1 MMTVFTEDEMLILAM
16 YMAGSRVEAIES
28 LEEALTESDYPDAA
42 ELISG
47 ALEKLA
53 LITDEDYLQQDLDEY
68 SGMLEDIRSED
79 A

>member
-28 LEEALTESDYPDAA
+28 LEEALTETDDPDAG

-47 ALEKLA
+47 ALEKLTK
-53 LITDEDYLQQDLDEY
+53 LTDEEYLRIDYSEY
-68 SGMLEDIRSED
+68 EGILEDIRSED
-79 A
+79 T

>member
-28 LEEALTESDYPDAA
+28 LKEALTETDGPDAA

-47 ALEKLA
+47 VLEKLS
-53 LITDEDYLQQDLDEY
+53 LITDEDYPQQDLGEY
-68 SGMLEDIRSED
+68 EGMLEDIRSED